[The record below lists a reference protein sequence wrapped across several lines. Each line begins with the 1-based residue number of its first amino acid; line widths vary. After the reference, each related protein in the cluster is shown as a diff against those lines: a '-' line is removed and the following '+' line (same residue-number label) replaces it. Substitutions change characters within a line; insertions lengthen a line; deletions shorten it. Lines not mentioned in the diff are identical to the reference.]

1 MIDCKQDL
9 VKTILPTKT
18 SRSIWRNNILKKHIL
33 FIEGFFN
40 QKKVENLEIWEHTF
54 IFLDSK
60 EASREVD
67 QGKQVKDY
75 LIFKYYYL
83 VYKDLLF
90 QIAKNFPRVL
100 FFPPRY
106 VLFPSLT
113 PPISL
118 AGSPSPQTTP
128 QSLSLYIY
136 ISLEILER
144 RRTMINEANFKAF
157 LIWYP

>member
-100 FFPPRY
+100 FSPPDMSY
-106 VLFPSLT
+106 SP

-118 AGSPSPQTTP
+118 AGFPSPQTPP
-128 QSLSLYIY
+128 QSLSLCIY

>member
-9 VKTILPTKT
+9 VKTILPIKT

-83 VYKDLLF
+83 YKDLLF
-90 QIAKNFPRVL
+90 QIAKTFHVFP
-100 FFPPRY
+100 FPPR
-106 VLFPSLT
+106 
-113 PPISL
+113 
-118 AGSPSPQTTP
+118 
-128 QSLSLYIY
+128 
-136 ISLEILER
+136 
-144 RRTMINEANFKAF
+144 
-157 LIWYP
+157 

>member
-9 VKTILPTKT
+9 VKTILPIKT

-100 FFPPRY
+100 FFPQICPIPHSPY
-106 VLFPSLT
+106 ILSWFSK
-113 PPISL
+113 PPNTSSVPLLVHIHIIGNSR
-118 AGSPSPQTTP
+118 
-128 QSLSLYIY
+128 
-136 ISLEILER
+136 EK
-144 RRTMINEANFKAF
+144 ANDDK
-157 LIWYP
+157 WS